1 VADPVT
7 ALPEEEL
14 DATLPPRRALGLLQ
28 RRDFRRTYAAIVVSE
43 LGDSFHYVALM
54 WFALVSAGPLGV
66 LAVRLADSLPAL
78 VFGLH
83 GGLVA
88 DRSDRRRVMVRADVA
103 RGAVLVPVALAGLAG
118 RLDLWMLVVAA
129 FVLETATSY
138 FEPAYGALLPTLVDR
153 DNVQPANGLVRAT
166 AEAVRV
172 GGWAAAGGL
181 LVFMPLSS
189 FFLLNA
195 ASFFASGLLLTGV
208 RARGTAADTAA
219 PPRIREGFAALR
231 PRPVLATAVAALA
244 VGITIGS
251 GAWIVGVPQLVRD
264 TLGLGAGSFSAIA
277 ASYAV
282 GAVAVGLVL
291 SRVRVRQKAR
301 ASMLLWIPYALAY
314 GLFALAG
321 SLPVALVAGLISG
334 AIQAAL
340 MILLYSAAQEEIPDS
355 LLGRVVGLISLV
367 HRGAHAT
374 GLLLMGP
381 LFAVAATRTV
391 FWAAAVSLPL
401 VGLLSLA
408 AANGARAR
416 ARP

>member
-14 DATLPPRRALGLLQ
+14 DATLPPRRALDLLQ

-43 LGDSFHYVALM
+43 LGDSFHYIALM
-54 WFALVSAGPLGV
+54 WFALVTAGPLGV
-66 LAVRLADSLPAL
+66 LAVRLADSIPAL
-78 VFGLH
+78 VFGFH

-88 DRSDRRRVMVRADVA
+88 DRSDRRRVMVLADVT
-103 RGAVLVPVALAGLAG
+103 RGVVLVPVAVAGLAG

-129 FVLETATSY
+129 FVLEAATSY

-153 DNVQPANGLVRAT
+153 RNVQPANGLIRAT
-166 AEAVRV
+166 AEAVRA
-172 GGWAAAGGL
+172 GGWACAAGL
-181 LVFMPLSS
+181 LVFMPLST

-195 ASFFASGLLLTGV
+195 ASFFASGLLLSAV
-208 RARGTAADTAA
+208 RTRGSVRDASA

-231 PRPVLATAVAALA
+231 PRPVLAIAVAALA

-251 GAWIVGVPQLVRD
+251 GTWMVGVPQLVHK
-264 TLGLGAGSFSAIA
+264 TLGLGAGSFSAVA
-277 ASYAV
+277 AGYAV
-282 GAVAVGLVL
+282 GAVTTGLLL
-291 SRVRVRQKAR
+291 SRVRVHRKAR
-301 ASMLLWIPYALAY
+301 ASFLCWIPYALAY
-314 GLFALAG
+314 ALFALAG
-321 SLPVALVAGLISG
+321 SLVTALLAGAATG

-340 MILLYSAAQEEIPDS
+340 MILLYSAAQEEIPDR

-374 GLLLMGP
+374 GLLVMGP

-401 VGLLSLA
+401 VGLLGLA
-408 AANGARAR
+408 AASAARVR
-416 ARP
+416 APG